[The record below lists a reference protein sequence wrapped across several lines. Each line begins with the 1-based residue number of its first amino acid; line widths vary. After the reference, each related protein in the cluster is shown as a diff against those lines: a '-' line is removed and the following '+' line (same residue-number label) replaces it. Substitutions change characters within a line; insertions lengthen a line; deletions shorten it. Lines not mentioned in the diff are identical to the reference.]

1 MAANVTEKVMT
12 RRRRGSR
19 ALSSASF
26 LRSFFK
32 NSMGPTIFGLETCG
46 RDSFFSDFKQDN
58 LKPYFVKPFLKLVM
72 ETTPQPIGAPPVETS
87 FDVIE
92 NVKKHVTQLKPYVPE
107 RGLICIGEY
116 PFKILQKDP
125 FLEKLAGILPIVIEK
140 AEGENAKS
148 PQLSQLAAPQNML
161 EVDADVDTHFWFNVT
176 TYLAANEELSTR
188 LRKATEKLHEATVF
202 ASLWEGLGSAMLPML
217 LAQFRKSNASSVALA
232 VLPSKAQ
239 PSDAHFNALA
249 SIGMCAAGDSA
260 AVVLVGRDF
269 AENYVGV
276 DRNGSRMKGNFVVN
290 YLLQMMLEKET
301 LTQELSELSRAFNVK
316 LYTGLSIMG
325 ASYKVYGSFESM
337 LDAASLNPFLPF
349 DLTSTAIIYV
359 LARVPRSLREI
370 LTRGKI
376 ELETAEWAKKIPNV
390 KSIYVSEP
398 IYVDDS
404 SDRVDAVALAGGFNV
419 ADLTAFLLKKSD
431 KIRTETIKKG
441 LIKEKEW
448 EAIVKSLAIGR

>member
-1 MAANVTEKVMT
+1 
-12 RRRRGSR
+12 
-19 ALSSASF
+19 
-26 LRSFFK
+26 
-32 NSMGPTIFGLETCG
+32 
-46 RDSFFSDFKQDN
+46 
-58 LKPYFVKPFLKLVM
+58 M
-72 ETTPQPIGAPPVETS
+72 ETPPQPIETKSVETS

-92 NVKKHVTQLKPYVPE
+92 NVKKHVAQLKPYVPE

-116 PFKILQKDP
+116 PFKILKKDP

-140 AEGENAKS
+140 AEGENAQS
-148 PQLSQLAAPQNML
+148 PQLSQLAAPQNTL
-161 EVDADVDTHFWFNVT
+161 EMEADVDTHFWFNVT
-176 TYLAANEELSTR
+176 AYLAANEELSTR

-202 ASLWEGLGSAMLPML
+202 ASLWEGLGSAILPML

-232 VLPSKAQ
+232 VLPSKTQ

-249 SIGMCAAGDSA
+249 SIGTCVAGDLA

-276 DRNGSRMKGNFVVN
+276 DRKGSRMKGNGVVN

-349 DLTSTAIIYV
+349 DPTSAAIIYV
-359 LARVPRSLREI
+359 LVRVPRSLKEV

-398 IYVDDS
+398 IYVDDA

-448 EAIVKSLAIGR
+448 EAIVKSLTIGR

>member
-1 MAANVTEKVMT
+1 
-12 RRRRGSR
+12 
-19 ALSSASF
+19 
-26 LRSFFK
+26 
-32 NSMGPTIFGLETCG
+32 
-46 RDSFFSDFKQDN
+46 
-58 LKPYFVKPFLKLVM
+58 M
-72 ETTPQPIGAPPVETS
+72 ETPPQPIDAKPVETS
-87 FDVIE
+87 FDIIE
-92 NVKKHVTQLKPYVPE
+92 NIKKHVAQLKPYVPE

-116 PFKILQKDP
+116 PLKILQKDP
-125 FLEKLAGILPIVIEK
+125 FMEKLAGILPIIIEK

-148 PQLSQLAAPQNML
+148 PQLGQLASPQNML

-176 TYLAANEELSTR
+176 AYLAANEELSTR

-202 ASLWEGLGSAMLPML
+202 ASLWEGLGSAVLPML

-249 SIGMCAAGDSA
+249 SIGTSAAGDSA

-276 DRNGSRMKGNFVVN
+276 DRNGSRMKGNVVVN
-290 YLLQMMLEKET
+290 YLLQLMLEKET

-325 ASYKVYGSFESM
+325 ASYKVYGSFVSM

-349 DLTSTAIIYV
+349 DLTSAAIIYV
-359 LARVPRSLREI
+359 LARVPRSLKEI

-398 IYVDDS
+398 VYVDDA

-419 ADLTAFLLKKSD
+419 ADLTSSLLKKSD
-431 KIRTETIKKG
+431 KMRTETIKKG

-448 EAIVKSLAIGR
+448 EAIVQSLTIGR

>member
-1 MAANVTEKVMT
+1 
-12 RRRRGSR
+12 
-19 ALSSASF
+19 
-26 LRSFFK
+26 
-32 NSMGPTIFGLETCG
+32 
-46 RDSFFSDFKQDN
+46 
-58 LKPYFVKPFLKLVM
+58 
-72 ETTPQPIGAPPVETS
+72 
-87 FDVIE
+87 
-92 NVKKHVTQLKPYVPE
+92 
-107 RGLICIGEY
+107 
-116 PFKILQKDP
+116 
-125 FLEKLAGILPIVIEK
+125 
-140 AEGENAKS
+140 
-148 PQLSQLAAPQNML
+148 ML
-161 EVDADVDTHFWFNVT
+161 EVEADVDTHFWFNVT

-202 ASLWEGLGSAMLPML
+202 ASLWEGLGSAILPML

-239 PSDAHFNALA
+239 PSDAHFNTLA

-260 AVVLVGRDF
+260 AIILVGRDF

-276 DRNGSRMKGNFVVN
+276 DRNGSRMKGNVVVN

-349 DLTSTAIIYV
+349 DLTSAAIIYV
-359 LARVPRSLREI
+359 LARVPRSLKEI

-398 IYVDDS
+398 IYVDDA

-448 EAIVKSLAIGR
+448 EAIVKSLTIGR